1 MVTDLRQLRNIQRKV
16 AAQASAKDVIDTSQI
31 KTIAGFDIAFYDEK
45 IVCAAIILDAK
56 TMKILESKTS
66 ISAAPLQYIPAYL
79 AFREGPAIMQT
90 YYSLELEPDV
100 IMIDGHGMAHP
111 LKCGLATY
119 VGVELDKPTIGV
131 AKKLLIGDV
140 KDDKIVAGPETIGMT
155 VITKEYARPVYVS
168 VGHNISIESAA
179 KIIKQCIIFPHK
191 MPEPLHQAHKLA
203 NQIAEKHRAT
213 EQKEEKKI
221 VVEEQNE

>member
-1 MVTDLRQLRNIQRKV
+1 MGNDLRQLRNIQRKV
-16 AAQASAKDVIDTSQI
+16 AAQAIAKDVIDTSQV
-31 KTIAGFDIAFYDEK
+31 KAIAGFDIAFYDDK
-45 IVCAAIILDAK
+45 IVCAAVILDAK
-56 TMKILESKTS
+56 TMKVLESKTS
-66 ISAAPLQYIPAYL
+66 VSTAPLQYIPAYL

-119 VGVELDKPTIGV
+119 VGVELEKPTMGV

-140 KDDKIVAGPETIGMT
+140 KDEKIVAGNETLGMAVT
-155 VITKEYARPVYVS
+155 TKEYARPVYVS
-168 VGHNISIESAA
+168 VGHNISLDSAA
-179 KIIKQCIIFPHK
+179 KLIKQCIIFPHK

-203 NQIAEKHRAT
+203 NQIAERHRAAA
-213 EQKEEKKI
+213 QKEEKKAVI
-221 VVEEQNE
+221 EEQNE

>member
-16 AAQASAKDVIDTSQI
+16 AAQAIAKDVIDTSQV
-31 KTIAGFDIAFYDEK
+31 KTIAGFDIAFYDDK
-45 IVCAAIILDAK
+45 IVCAAVILDAK

-79 AFREGPAIMQT
+79 AFREGPAVMQT
-90 YYSLELEPDV
+90 YYSLELEPDI

-119 VGVELDKPTIGV
+119 VGVELEKPTIGV
-131 AKKLLIGDV
+131 AKKLLIGDI
-140 KDDKIVAGPETIGMT
+140 KDDKIIAGPETIGMT

-179 KIIKQCIIFPHK
+179 KLVKQCIVFPHK
-191 MPEPLHQAHKLA
+191 LPEPLHQAHKLA
-203 NQIAEKHRAT
+203 NQIAEKHR
-213 EQKEEKKI
+213 QKEEKKI
-221 VVEEQNE
+221 VIEEQNE